1 MAITFVGSANG
12 SGRTVTY
19 TSTAG
24 NLLVLMARLHNG
36 TDGWNPTGDSNNTW
50 VGVIDHAD
58 GTFFHRLWYAANC
71 FGGVNSFLAPNSSDW
86 HWVILEYAGVALTTP
101 SDQTTGTFTAGSGT
115 TNSTGSITPTL
126 NGELVVAMS
135 VNDAY
140 DSQTE
145 SIGSGLS
152 IRDNSLGNLY
162 AADIIQTT
170 KAAVNPTWTDS
181 TQAITSW
188 YAGIVSFESSAPP
201 NPAPTSVSPT
211 SDKQGYT
218 GNVTV
223 SGTAFDAGG
232 TSTIAFSGTGVT
244 VNSYGTRNATTITA
258 NITITSGAALT
269 ARDIVVTNADA
280 ATGTLAASFTVTV
293 GPPLPTSVSP
303 TSDEQGYTGNVTV
316 AGTNFS
322 TDTPFSQTIVRDTF
336 VRTNSGT
343 LGANWT
349 TQTDAVDTGTIG
361 ITTDAASPQAS
372 GGNSASYYN
381 AAVFQPNQYAECIV
395 TGSGPGGPNTHGGGP
410 ATRMSSGNY
419 YRMFVNMNNT
429 PAVTQF
435 QKLVAGTFTGVG
447 NGTSQGGVG
456 SLARLESIGSVHTGF
471 VDGVQVFQFTDTD
484 LATGAVGIDAYYGAS
499 TTIAIKSWE
508 GGDLLWARRG
518 VVIPTIG
525 GGSEEPSVLYE
536 ANPQILTANGDGK
549 IFKMWFMN
557 GWTTT
562 TIYYAESNDG
572 ITWTEYGS
580 NPAISDG
587 ANNPGHG
594 SVIHVGSTYYGYYI
608 TDINTNLTI
617 SRWTSSNGVTWTKT
631 GVVLSGGVWDVTIFN
646 PVVWV
651 QSGTWYMM
659 YEGVASVTYSV
670 GLATST
676 DGITWTKYVSNPV
689 MTSAGSTDAGKT
701 APILIGDTYYY
712 IAHGSPSSNLPS
724 DIYLWSS
731 PDLHTWTPCPKNPI
745 YERVLANEGVNL
757 PLAGQVADPCLLEV
771 NGTSYLFYDA
781 TAVQNSGHF
790 VIKLA
795 TAPYTIPRLL
805 QGIFGNSIV
814 TPATLAFSGAGV
826 TVNSYSVQNDI
837 AITANISITAGAALT
852 ARNVTVTNADATTG
866 TLAASFTIT
875 LNPPSPASIAPTGD
889 KQGYTGNVT
898 VTGTNFSTGT
908 LSFSGTGITV
918 NSYSVQNS
926 TTITANI
933 TIGLTAA
940 TTARDVVVTNSDAQT
955 ATLAAAFTV
964 ALGIY
969 SEPDS
974 RTIATYPTT
983 PNASRNVEGTLTYDV
998 QTSDN
1003 ADEPGVDSRTAG
1015 APVDSRTNK
1024 PTNSRTPG
1032 TYGPGE

>member
-1 MAITFVGSANG
+1 MYESLNTCLGQASACYVIDVGGKAFMYEIAAPKDGSAPQDYQIGLSIAPAPIAQIVLHNEDAVVQIASDSFT
-12 SGRTVTY
+12 SGAGALSANWTTP
-19 TSTAG
+19 TGLTALQIIAG
-24 NLLVLMARLHNG
+24 NLVEASATNVDTAGVYTGASFSNDQYSEVTINTMSGVGNYVVPIVRASTTAKTWYGANIQSPTGSLAQTAYINKKVAGTQTAIGLAQNITLETGDIIRLSVIGNVVSLYQNG
-36 TDGWNPTGDSNNTW
+36 TLIQQIEDNSILTGVPGMT
-50 VGVIDHAD
+50 V
-58 GTFFHRLWYAANC
+58 
-71 FGGVNSFLAPNSSDW
+71 
-86 HWVILEYAGVALTTP
+86 YAGTLADAQI
-101 SDQTTGTFTAGSGT
+101 SAWAGGNAGTIPPYPA
-115 TNSTGSITPTL
+115 SI
-126 NGELVVAMS
+126 
-135 VNDAY
+135 
-140 DSQTE
+140 
-145 SIGSGLS
+145 
-152 IRDNSLGNLY
+152 
-162 AADIIQTT
+162 
-170 KAAVNPTWTDS
+170 
-181 TQAITSW
+181 
-188 YAGIVSFESSAPP
+188 
-201 NPAPTSVSPT
+201 APTS
-211 SDKQGYT
+211 D
-218 GNVTV
+218 
-223 SGTAFDAGG
+223 
-232 TSTIAFSGTGVT
+232 
-244 VNSYGTRNATTITA
+244 R
-258 NITITSGAALT
+258 
-269 ARDIVVTNADA
+269 
-280 ATGTLAASFTVTV
+280 
-293 GPPLPTSVSP
+293 
-303 TSDEQGYTGNVTV
+303 QGYTGNVTV

-322 TDTPFSQTIVRDTF
+322 PDVPFSQTIVRDTF

-508 GGDLLWARRG
+508 GGDLLWARQG

-918 NSYSVQNS
+918 NSYSVQNA